1 MPDFIVKFDEPIL
14 LNPGD
19 GIRISVP
26 SIGGTGN
33 LPYVWVWNG
42 SVASMVKGVM
52 IPVDSSVPTDH
63 TQPGISS
70 ASPEDPV
77 PLEIDP

>member
-14 LNPGD
+14 LRPGSQ
-19 GIRISVP
+19 ISISVP
-26 SIGGTGN
+26 PGEK
-33 LPYVWVWNG
+33 PPHVWVWNG

-52 IPVDSSVPTDH
+52 IPVDSSVPMDH

-77 PLEIDP
+77 LLEIDP